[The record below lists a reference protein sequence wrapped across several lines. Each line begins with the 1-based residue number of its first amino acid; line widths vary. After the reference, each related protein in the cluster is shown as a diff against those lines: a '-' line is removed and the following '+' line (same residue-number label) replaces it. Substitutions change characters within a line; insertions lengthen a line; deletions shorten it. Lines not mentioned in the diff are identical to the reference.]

1 VVPKI
6 PTDKVLQDIQAETQY
21 FQLSHPS
28 VAVAADHGTAMLLD
42 LEAVAVAAVQDPVVV
57 AQTIIP
63 DPTIAATQTW
73 AVGQLPD
80 KDFQAAQASDL
91 TVKVKT
97 VTKLAVAVE
106 QVVLDLVQKMTAMKD
121 AWAREVQEQPTI
133 F

>member
-28 VAVAADHGTAMLLD
+28 VAVAADHGTVMQPVL
-42 LEAVAVAAVQDPVVV
+42 AAQAAADVLGLVVV
-57 AQTIIP
+57 GLTVTQDQT
-63 DPTIAATQTW
+63 TAATQTW
-73 AVGQLPD
+73 AAGQLLD
-80 KDFQAAQASDL
+80 KDFPEVQALDL
-91 TVKVKT
+91 IVKLKT
-97 VTKLAVAVE
+97 VTKQVAVVE